1 MKKYT
6 RYTVPVVAILSLTF
20 AITWALA
27 SKPVHTPTVP
37 PSPPPEST
45 SQNTVAA
52 VGLVEPESENVD
64 LSCSVSGMVTGLYAK
79 AGDHVKRGQRLFT
92 VDDRDVVAEL
102 GVKRAALA
110 LAQVKLQKLEEE
122 PRAEEIPPAEAKVE
136 EAKALLADAE
146 VQVKLINSVSD
157 RRAVRE
163 EDVKRRELNY
173 EAAKARLEETE
184 KDLALL
190 RAGTWK
196 PDLDIARG
204 EVQQAAAE
212 VSELETNLARLTMLA
227 PIAGTIL
234 QNNVRLGQYAQC
246 GPLAEPLMIFGGGKD
261 LHVRAD
267 IDESDAW
274 RVQAGTG
281 AVAYLRG
288 NSQISFPL
296 EFVRFEPYVIPK
308 KSLTGDAS
316 ERVDTRVLQVIYR
329 FRDPKAGVYDGQQ
342 MDIYIANAKPLKT
355 AGVDAKPGTDARAQ

>member
-6 RYTVPVVAILSLTF
+6 VPIVAVLSLTF

-27 SKPVHTPTVP
+27 SKPVHKPTTP
-37 PSPPPEST
+37 PSAPPEST
-45 SQNTVAA
+45 SENTVAA
-52 VGLVEPESENVD
+52 VGLVEPESENIE
-64 LSCSVSGMVTGLYAK
+64 LSCSVSGMVTGLYVK
-79 AGDHVKRGQRLFT
+79 AGDHVTHGQRLFT

-110 LAQVKLQKLEEE
+110 LARAKFEKLEQA
-122 PRAEEIPPAEAKVE
+122 PRAEEIPPAQAKVD

-146 VQVKLINSVSD
+146 VQVKLINSVTD

-173 EAAKARLEETE
+173 EAAKARLEEAE

-190 RAGTWK
+190 KAGTWK
-196 PDLDIARG
+196 PDLEIARG
-204 EVQQAAAE
+204 EVEQAAAE
-212 VSELETNLARLTMLA
+212 VRQLETNLARLTMLA
-227 PIAGTIL
+227 PVDGTIL
-234 QNNVRLGQYAQC
+234 QNSVRLGQFAQC
-246 GPLAEPLMIFGGGKD
+246 GPLAEPLMVFGGGSD

-267 IDESDAW
+267 VDESDAW
-274 RVQAGTG
+274 RVPRG
-281 AVAYLRG
+281 ANAIAYLRG
-288 NSQISFPL
+288 NSQIRFPL

-329 FRDPKAGVYDGQQ
+329 FRDQKAAVYDGQQ
-342 MDIYIANAKPLKT
+342 MDVYIANATPLKS
-355 AGVDAKPGTDARAQ
+355 ANGSAKLSASERTQ

>member
-1 MKKYT
+1 MK
-6 RYTVPVVAILSLTF
+6 RYTVPIIAILSLTF

-27 SKPVHTPTVP
+27 SKPVHKPTTP
-37 PSPPPEST
+37 PSAPPEST
-45 SQNTVAA
+45 SRDTVAA
-52 VGLVEPESENVD
+52 VGLVEPESENIE
-64 LSCSVSGMVTGLYAK
+64 LSCSVSGMITGLYVK
-79 AGDHVKRGQRLFT
+79 AGDHVTRGQRLFT

-110 LAQVKLQKLEEE
+110 LARAKLQKLEQA
-122 PRAEEIPPAEAKVE
+122 PRAEEVPPAQAKVD

-146 VQVKLINSVSD
+146 VQVRLINSVTD

-163 EDVKRRELNY
+163 EDVKRRELSY
-173 EAAKARLEETE
+173 EAAKARLEEAE

-190 RAGTWK
+190 KAGTWK
-196 PDLDIARG
+196 PDIEIARG
-204 EVQQAAAE
+204 EVEQAAAE
-212 VSELETNLARLTMLA
+212 VRQLETNLARLTMLA
-227 PIAGTIL
+227 PVDGTIL
-234 QNNVRLGQYAQC
+234 QNKVRLGQFAQC
-246 GPLAEPLMIFGGGKD
+246 GPLAEPLIVFGGGSD

-267 IDESDAW
+267 VDESDAW
-274 RVQAGTG
+274 RVPSGSS

-329 FRDPKAGVYDGQQ
+329 FRDPIAAVYDGQQ
-342 MDIYIANAKPLKT
+342 MDVYIANAKPLKL
-355 AGVDAKPGTDARAQ
+355 ANEDAKLSKDGKTQ